1 MTKAV
6 VINKNGEIEEVI
18 LKDDNK
24 DNYYKLCK
32 FRKPDG
38 FEKQTTWNINAK
50 VKSEK
55 VKYQIELWARDSG
68 KANTENK
75 YDFPPPVDN
84 ELFFGN
90 CLLVNYDIENNTH
103 NDISKPEWKAIYEK
117 LFGGFE
123 DLDDTAI
130 ADENEEDELENIP
143 AHMKTKQ
150 GYLKDN
156 FVVDDGEEEEVG
168 DADSEESE
176 ATNQDEDAGEDADAN
191 AAEDEDADEDAD
203 EESGSESG
211 AEGESDTEDSDID
224 ESDDDS
230 ESTNSEL
237 VIENYEYSDDE

>member
-1 MTKAV
+1 MTTAV
-6 VINKNGEIEEVI
+6 VINKNGDIEEVT

-50 VKSEK
+50 IKGEK
-55 VKYQIELWARDSG
+55 VKYQIELWARDNG

-84 ELFFGN
+84 DLFFGN
-90 CLLVNYDIENNTH
+90 CLLVNYDMENNTH
-103 NDISKPEWKAIYEK
+103 KDISKPEWKAIYEK

-123 DLDDTAI
+123 DLDDMAN

-156 FVVDDGEEEEVG
+156 FVVDDEEEEEVA

-176 ATNQDEDAGEDADAN
+176 ATNLDEDVDEDAG
-191 AAEDEDADEDAD
+191 ADEDS

-237 VIENYEYSDDE
+237 VIEDYEYSDDE

>member
-6 VINKNGEIEEVI
+6 IINKNGDIEEVT
-18 LKDDNK
+18 LKDDSK

-32 FRKPDG
+32 FRKADG

-50 VKSEK
+50 VKGEK
-55 VKYQIELWARDSG
+55 IKYQIELWARDNG

-90 CLLVNYDIENNTH
+90 CLLVNYDVENNTH
-103 NDISKPEWKAIYEK
+103 KDISKPEWNAIYER

-123 DLDDTAI
+123 DLDDTAN

-156 FVVDDGEEEEVG
+156 FVVDDEEEEIA
-168 DADSEESE
+168 DIDSEESE
-176 ATNQDEDAGEDADAN
+176 EMP
-191 AAEDEDADEDAD
+191 EDEDADAHED

-211 AEGESDTEDSDID
+211 AEGESDTEESDID
-224 ESDDDS
+224 ESEDDS

-237 VIENYEYSDDE
+237 VIEDYEYSDDE

>member
-1 MTKAV
+1 MTTAV
-6 VINKNGEIEEVI
+6 VINKNGDIEEVT

-50 VKSEK
+50 IKGEK
-55 VKYQIELWARDSG
+55 VKYQIELWARDNG

-90 CLLVNYDIENNTH
+90 CLLVNYDVENNTH
-103 NDISKPEWKAIYEK
+103 KDISKPEWKAIYEK

-156 FVVDDGEEEEVG
+156 FVVDDEEEEEVE

-176 ATNQDEDAGEDADAN
+176 ATNQDEDADADAH
-191 AAEDEDADEDAD
+191 ADADAS

-211 AEGESDTEDSDID
+211 GDEESGPENSDIEGESDEEEDDTE
-224 ESDDDS
+224 ESDGD
-230 ESTNSEL
+230 SEL
-237 VIENYEYSDDE
+237 VLEEYDYSDDE

>member
-6 VINKNGEIEEVI
+6 IINKNGDIEEVT
-18 LKDDNK
+18 LKDDSK

-32 FRKPDG
+32 FRKADG

-50 VKSEK
+50 VKGEK
-55 VKYQIELWARDSG
+55 IKYQIELWARDNG

-90 CLLVNYDIENNTH
+90 CLLVNYDVENNTH
-103 NDISKPEWKAIYEK
+103 KDISKPEWNAIYER

-123 DLDDTAI
+123 DLDDTAN

-156 FVVDDGEEEEVG
+156 FVVDDEEEEV
-168 DADSEESE
+168 ADEYSEESE
-176 ATNQDEDAGEDADAN
+176 EMP
-191 AAEDEDADEDAD
+191 EDEDADVGAD
-203 EESGSESG
+203 EYESEESGSESG
-211 AEGESDTEDSDID
+211 AEGESDTEESDID
-224 ESDDDS
+224 ESEDDS

-237 VIENYEYSDDE
+237 VIEDYEYSDDE

>member
-6 VINKNGEIEEVI
+6 IINKNGDIEEVT
-18 LKDDNK
+18 LKDDSK

-32 FRKPDG
+32 FRKADG

-50 VKSEK
+50 VKGEK
-55 VKYQIELWARDSG
+55 IKYQIELWARDNG

-90 CLLVNYDIENNTH
+90 CLLVNYDVENNTH
-103 NDISKPEWKAIYEK
+103 KDISKPEWNAIYER

-123 DLDDTAI
+123 DLDDTAN

-156 FVVDDGEEEEVG
+156 FVVDDEEEEV
-168 DADSEESE
+168 ADEYSEESE
-176 ATNQDEDAGEDADAN
+176 EMP
-191 AAEDEDADEDAD
+191 EDEDADVGAD
-203 EESGSESG
+203 EYESEESGSESG
-211 AEGESDTEDSDID
+211 AEGESDTEERDID
-224 ESDDDS
+224 ESEDAS

-237 VIENYEYSDDE
+237 VIEDYEYSDDE

>member
-6 VINKNGEIEEVI
+6 VINKNGDIEEVT

-50 VKSEK
+50 IKGEK
-55 VKYQIELWARDSG
+55 VKYQIELWARDNG

-84 ELFFGN
+84 NLFFGN
-90 CLLVNYDIENNTH
+90 CLLVNYDVENNTH
-103 NDISKPEWKAIYEK
+103 KDISKPEWKAIYEK

-123 DLDDTAI
+123 DLDDMAN

-156 FVVDDGEEEEVG
+156 FVVDDEEEEVA
-168 DADSEESE
+168 DVDSEESE
-176 ATNQDEDAGEDADAN
+176 ATNLDTDTGAG
-191 AAEDEDADEDAD
+191 ADEYES

-211 AEGESDTEDSDID
+211 DEGESDIEDSDID

-237 VIENYEYSDDE
+237 VIEDYEYSDDE

>member
-6 VINKNGEIEEVI
+6 IINKNGDIEEVT
-18 LKDDNK
+18 LKDDSK

-32 FRKPDG
+32 FRKADG

-50 VKSEK
+50 VKGEK
-55 VKYQIELWARDSG
+55 IKYQIELWARDNG

-90 CLLVNYDIENNTH
+90 CLLVNYDVENNTH
-103 NDISKPEWKAIYEK
+103 KDISKPEWNALYER

-123 DLDDTAI
+123 DLDDTAN

-156 FVVDDGEEEEVG
+156 FVVDDEEEEV
-168 DADSEESE
+168 ADEYSEESE
-176 ATNQDEDAGEDADAN
+176 EMP
-191 AAEDEDADEDAD
+191 EDEDADVGAD
-203 EESGSESG
+203 EYESEESGSESG
-211 AEGESDTEDSDID
+211 AEGESDTEESDID
-224 ESDDDS
+224 ESEDDS

-237 VIENYEYSDDE
+237 VIEDYEYSDDE

>member
-6 VINKNGEIEEVI
+6 VINKNGDIEEVT

-50 VKSEK
+50 IKGEK
-55 VKYQIELWARDSG
+55 VKYQIELWARDNG

-84 ELFFGN
+84 DLFFGN
-90 CLLVNYDIENNTH
+90 CLLVNYDMENNTH
-103 NDISKPEWKAIYEK
+103 KDISKPEWKAIYEK

-156 FVVDDGEEEEVG
+156 FVVDDEEEEEVA

-176 ATNQDEDAGEDADAN
+176 ATNLDTDTGAG
-191 AAEDEDADEDAD
+191 ADEYES

-237 VIENYEYSDDE
+237 VIEDYEYSDDE

>member
-55 VKYQIELWARDSG
+55 VKYQIELWARDNG

-84 ELFFGN
+84 DLFFGN
-90 CLLVNYDIENNTH
+90 CLLVNYDMENNTPK
-103 NDISKPEWKAIYEK
+103 DISKPEWKAIYEK

-156 FVVDDGEEEEVG
+156 FVVDDEEEEEVA

-176 ATNQDEDAGEDADAN
+176 ATNLDTDTGAG
-191 AAEDEDADEDAD
+191 ADEYES

-211 AEGESDTEDSDID
+211 GDEESGPENSDIEGESDEEEDDTE
-224 ESDDDS
+224 ESDGD
-230 ESTNSEL
+230 SEL
-237 VIENYEYSDDE
+237 VLEEYDYSDDE

>member
-1 MTKAV
+1 MTTAV
-6 VINKNGEIEEVI
+6 VINKNGDIEEVT

-50 VKSEK
+50 IKGEK
-55 VKYQIELWARDSG
+55 VKYQIELWARDNG

-84 ELFFGN
+84 DLFFGN
-90 CLLVNYDIENNTH
+90 CLLVNYDVENNIH

-156 FVVDDGEEEEVG
+156 FVVDDGDEEEVEE
-168 DADSEESE
+168 ADSEESE
-176 ATNQDEDAGEDADAN
+176 AIHLDADAGEQ
-191 AAEDEDADEDAD
+191 EDEDS

-211 AEGESDTEDSDID
+211 AEEESDTEDSDID

-237 VIENYEYSDDE
+237 VIEDYEYTDDE

>member
-6 VINKNGEIEEVI
+6 IINKNGDIEEVT
-18 LKDDNK
+18 LKDDSK

-32 FRKPDG
+32 FRKADG

-50 VKSEK
+50 VKGEK
-55 VKYQIELWARDSG
+55 IKYQIELWARDNG

-90 CLLVNYDIENNTH
+90 CLLVNYDVENNTH
-103 NDISKPEWKAIYEK
+103 KDISKPEWKAIYER

-123 DLDDTAI
+123 DLDDTAN

-143 AHMKTKQ
+143 VHMKTKQ

-156 FVVDDGEEEEVG
+156 FVVDDEEEEIA
-168 DADSEESE
+168 DIDSEESE
-176 ATNQDEDAGEDADAN
+176 ATNLDEDAHADAI
-191 AAEDEDADEDAD
+191 AHEESGS
-203 EESGSESG
+203 ESGSESG
-211 AEGESDTEDSDID
+211 AEGESDTEESDTD
-224 ESDDDS
+224 ETDDDS

-237 VIENYEYSDDE
+237 VIEDYEYSDDE

>member
-6 VINKNGEIEEVI
+6 IINKNGDIEEVT
-18 LKDDNK
+18 LKDDSK

-32 FRKPDG
+32 FRKADG

-50 VKSEK
+50 VKGEK
-55 VKYQIELWARDSG
+55 IKYQIELWARDNG

-90 CLLVNYDIENNTH
+90 CLLVNYDVENNTH
-103 NDISKPEWKAIYEK
+103 KDISKPEWNAIYER

-123 DLDDTAI
+123 DLDDTAN

-156 FVVDDGEEEEVG
+156 FVVDDEEEEV
-168 DADSEESE
+168 ADEYSEESE
-176 ATNQDEDAGEDADAN
+176 EMP
-191 AAEDEDADEDAD
+191 EDEDADAHED

-211 AEGESDTEDSDID
+211 AEGESDTEESDID
-224 ESDDDS
+224 ESEDDS

-237 VIENYEYSDDE
+237 VIEDYEYSDDE

>member
-6 VINKNGEIEEVI
+6 IINKNGDIEEVT
-18 LKDDNK
+18 LKDDSK

-32 FRKPDG
+32 FRKADG

-50 VKSEK
+50 VKGEK
-55 VKYQIELWARDSG
+55 IKYQIELWARDNG

-84 ELFFGN
+84 DLFFGN
-90 CLLVNYDIENNTH
+90 CLLVNYDMENNTH
-103 NDISKPEWKAIYEK
+103 KDISKPEWKAIYEK

-123 DLDDTAI
+123 DLDDMAN

-156 FVVDDGEEEEVG
+156 FVVDDEEEEEVA

-176 ATNQDEDAGEDADAN
+176 ATNLDEDVDEDAG
-191 AAEDEDADEDAD
+191 ADEDS

-237 VIENYEYSDDE
+237 VIEDYEYSDDE

>member
-84 ELFFGN
+84 NLFFGN
-90 CLLVNYDIENNTH
+90 CLLVNYDVENNTPK
-103 NDISKPEWKAIYEK
+103 DISKPEWKAIYEK

-156 FVVDDGEEEEVG
+156 FVVDDEEEEEVE

-176 ATNQDEDAGEDADAN
+176 ATNQDEDADADAH
-191 AAEDEDADEDAD
+191 ADADAS

-211 AEGESDTEDSDID
+211 GDEESGPENSDIEGESDEEEDDTE
-224 ESDDDS
+224 ESDGD
-230 ESTNSEL
+230 SEL
-237 VIENYEYSDDE
+237 VLEEYDYSDDE

>member
-6 VINKNGEIEEVI
+6 IINKNGDIEEVT
-18 LKDDNK
+18 LKDDSK

-32 FRKPDG
+32 FRKADG

-50 VKSEK
+50 VKGEK
-55 VKYQIELWARDSG
+55 IKYQIELWARDNG

-90 CLLVNYDIENNTH
+90 CLLVNYDVENNTH
-103 NDISKPEWKAIYEK
+103 KDISKPEWNAIYER

-123 DLDDTAI
+123 DLDDTAN

-156 FVVDDGEEEEVG
+156 FVVDDEEEEV
-168 DADSEESE
+168 ADEYSEESE
-176 ATNQDEDAGEDADAN
+176 EMP
-191 AAEDEDADEDAD
+191 EDEDADVGAD
-203 EESGSESG
+203 EYESEESGSESG
-211 AEGESDTEDSDID
+211 AEGESDTEESDID
-224 ESDDDS
+224 ESEDDS
-230 ESTNSEL
+230 ESTNS
-237 VIENYEYSDDE
+237 